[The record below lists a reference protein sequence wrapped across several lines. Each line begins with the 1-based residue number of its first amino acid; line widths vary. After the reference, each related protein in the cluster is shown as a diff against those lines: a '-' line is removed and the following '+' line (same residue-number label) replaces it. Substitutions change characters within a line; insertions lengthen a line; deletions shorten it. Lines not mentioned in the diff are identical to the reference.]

1 MLNNCDIWAI
11 QYYPEVLL
19 TALENI
25 KTGEKVIVYK
35 NCSSKFKIGDKLIST
50 RQFDTVLYSE
60 ESDLLILL
68 MRGGKATYE
77 QIINFLLKNKIN
89 YIEQD
94 LKEINKEDYEDGD
107 DIPELWFARE
117 KYVVQDGIN
126 ESKEKGIKKLKYYKN
141 VQSQLLIGNN
151 DKYETIELR
160 CKGIIQLKD
169 KLIMIINHN
178 YNKNMTEQQVIDCII
193 NSNIQYEIDED
204 CSPDFRVSNFS
215 ELV

>member
-11 QYYPEVLL
+11 QYYPEVLQ

-25 KTGEKVIVYK
+25 KTGEKVILYK
-35 NCSSKFKIGDKLIST
+35 NCSSKFKIGDKLISN
-50 RQFDTVLYSE
+50 RQFDTILYSE

-68 MRGGKATYE
+68 MRDGKATYE
-77 QIINFLLKNKIN
+77 QIIIFLSKNKIN
-89 YIEQD
+89 YIEHD

-178 YNKNMTEQQVIDCII
+178 YNKNMSEQQVIDCII
-193 NSNIQYEIDED
+193 NSNI
-204 CSPDFRVSNFS
+204 
-215 ELV
+215 

>member
-11 QYYPEVLL
+11 QYYPEVLQ
-19 TALENI
+19 TALEKI
-25 KTGEKVIVYK
+25 KTGEKVILYK
-35 NCSSKFKIGDKLIST
+35 NCSSKFKIGDKLISN
-50 RQFDTVLYSE
+50 RQFDTILYSE

-77 QIINFLLKNKIN
+77 QIIIFLSKNKIN

-178 YNKNMTEQQVIDCII
+178 YNKNMSEQQVIDCII

-204 CSPDFRVSNFS
+204 CSPDVRVSNFS
-215 ELV
+215 QLL

>member
-11 QYYPEVLL
+11 QYYPEVLQ

-25 KTGEKVIVYK
+25 KTGEKVILYK
-35 NCSSKFKIGDKLIST
+35 NCSSKFKIGDKLISN
-50 RQFDTVLYSE
+50 RQFDTILYSE

-77 QIINFLLKNKIN
+77 QIIIFLSKNKIN

-178 YNKNMTEQQVIDCII
+178 YNKNMSEQQVIDCII

-204 CSPDFRVSNFS
+204 CSPDVRVSNFS
-215 ELV
+215 QLL

>member
-11 QYYPEVLL
+11 QYYPEVLQ

-25 KTGEKVIVYK
+25 KTGEKVILYK
-35 NCSSKFKIGDKLIST
+35 NCSSKFKIGDKLISN
-50 RQFDTVLYSE
+50 RQFDTILYSE

-77 QIINFLLKNKIN
+77 QIIIFLSKNKIN
-89 YIEQD
+89 YIEYD

-178 YNKNMTEQQVIDCII
+178 YNKNMSEQQVIDCII

-204 CSPDFRVSNFS
+204 CSPDVRVSNFS
-215 ELV
+215 QLL